1 MMSCKSSALC
11 LFDDQEVQMDI
22 VSNKMTDY
30 HPTHIISPNTPIEF
44 LIRGT
49 PDDYIDLADLRILL
63 RLKIKKTDGKAWDAA
78 TDKVNFVNLP
88 LASVFQDVFLT
99 IGDSQVEGGQ
109 HAYPYN
115 GYLSSLLQ
123 FHPSAKN
130 THMQAWGWNEDT
142 PGKFDD
148 DANEGIKFRRKET
161 DNGKIWEIMGPLFL
175 DMTRQSRYLLPST
188 DIHLKFIPANSS
200 FALQTTTATTTYDF
214 SIERCVLY
222 ARRIQVMDAVI
233 SGHNKGLEKYNAKY
247 PMHHISISNFS
258 ISKGMSTLTKD
269 GLFSSQVPKMV
280 VIGLLEHDA
289 FNGNI
294 KKSPFNFQHFDLKKI
309 ALYRNGEMTPAQT
322 FSPDYD
328 NGFFMR
334 AYNNSMET
342 LNYFNTDDSNG
353 MTMEHFLNGYNLY
366 AFDLTPDATNQGL
379 HRHLI
384 KSGSLRLEMDFS
396 NPLPHPVTVVLFAV
410 IDAKLEITK
419 LRDVILSY
427 SR

>member
-1 MMSCKSSALC
+1 M
-11 LFDDQEVQMDI
+11 
-22 VSNKMTDY
+22 
-30 HPTHIISPNTPIEF
+30 
-44 LIRGT
+44 
-49 PDDYIDLADLRILL
+49 
-63 RLKIKKTDGKAWDAA
+63 
-78 TDKVNFVNLP
+78 
-88 LASVFQDVFLT
+88 FQDVFLKIADT
-99 IGDSQVEGGQ
+99 PVEGGQ

-123 FHPSAKN
+123 FHPSAKT

-148 DANEGIKFRRKET
+148 DTNVGLKLRRAETEG
-161 DNGKIWEIMGPLFL
+161 GKVWEIMGPLFL
-175 DMTRQSRYLLPST
+175 DMTRQARYLLPST
-188 DIHLKFIPANSS
+188 DLHLKFLPASS
-200 FALQTTTATTTYDF
+200 QFALQSTGTNHDFNF
-214 SIERCVLY
+214 SIDKCVIY

-233 SGHNKGLEKYNAKY
+233 SGHNKGMEKFNAKY
-247 PMHHISISNFS
+247 PLNHISITNFS
-258 ISKGMSTLTKD
+258 ITKGMSTSTKD
-269 GLFSSQVPKMV
+269 GLFSAQVPKMV
-280 VIGLLEHDA
+280 VVGLLEHDA

-309 ALYRNGEMTPAQT
+309 ALYRDGEMTAAQT

-328 NGFFMR
+328 RGFFMR
-334 AYNNSMET
+334 AYNNTMDT

-353 MTMEHFLNGYNLY
+353 MTMEHFLKGYNLY
-366 AFDLTPDATNQGL
+366 AFDLTPDASNQGL

-384 KSGSLRLEMDFS
+384 KTASLRLEMNFS
-396 NPLPHPVTVVLFAV
+396 KPLPKPITVVLFSV

>member
-1 MMSCKSSALC
+1 MSSKSSALC
-11 LFDDQEVQMDI
+11 LLDEQEVQMDI
-22 VSNKMTDY
+22 VSNSMTDY

-44 LIRGT
+44 LIHGT
-49 PDDYIDLADLRILL
+49 PGNYIDLGDLTILL
-63 RLKIKKTDGKAWDAA
+63 QLKITKTDGKAWDAA
-78 TDKVNFVNLP
+78 SDLVNFVNLP
-88 LASVFQDVFLT
+88 LSSVFQDVFLK
-99 IGDSQVEGGQ
+99 IADSQVEGGQ

-123 FHPSAKN
+123 FHPSAKT

-142 PGKFDD
+142 PGKFNDD
-148 DANEGIKFRRKET
+148 DNEGIKFRRKET
-161 DNGKIWEIMGPLFL
+161 ANGKVWEIMGPLFL
-175 DMTRQSRYLLPST
+175 DMTRQPRYLLPST
-188 DIHLKFIPANSS
+188 DVHFKFIPASS
-200 FALQTTTATTTYDF
+200 AFALQTTGKSINYDF
-214 SIERCVLY
+214 SIEKCVLY

-247 PMHHISISNFS
+247 PMHHVSISNFS
-258 ISKGMSTLTKD
+258 ITKGMSTYIKD

-289 FNGNI
+289 FNGNM
-294 KKSPFNFQHFDLKKI
+294 KKSPFNFQHFDLNKI

-328 NGFFMR
+328 KKFFMR
-334 AYNNSMET
+334 AYNNTMDT

-366 AFDLTPDATNQGL
+366 AFDLTPDASNQGL

-384 KSGSLRLEMDFS
+384 KTGSLRLEMNFS
-396 NPLPHPVTVVLFAV
+396 KPLAQPVTVMMFAV
-410 IDAKLEITK
+410 VDAKLEITK
-419 LRDVILSY
+419 LRDVTLSY